1 MWGRLAAS
9 NFIYKGVRRGPWERN
24 YYGHY
29 GHVSVG
35 DKTPTD
41 MCPQVINLQTPTDMC
56 LEVAKIPTYTYG
68 HLRTHYGHVSVV
80 NTT

>member
-1 MWGRLAAS
+1 MVGRLAAS
-9 NFIYKGVRRGPWERN
+9 NLIYKGVLGVLRREK
-24 YYGHY
+24 YYEHY

-56 LEVAKIPTYTYG
+56 L
-68 HLRTHYGHVSVV
+68 
-80 NTT
+80 